1 MLTKLPQV
9 NITPGSP
16 YEAAIP
22 ERVVCPPT
30 APDAAPIP
38 GARAGYYATLCIR
51 PVLKID
57 GELVPSDML
66 VCTRVWVDTGG

>member
-38 GARAGYYATLCIR
+38 GARAGYYMTLCIR
-51 PVLKID
+51 PVIEIN
-57 GELVPSDML
+57 GVPVQIAL
-66 VCTRVWVDTGG
+66 PVCTRVWVDTGG